1 MEGFFMNKH
10 WLSVII
16 AACFEVGWVIGLKHA
31 STVWEWIG
39 TAIAIYVSFYLLIKA
54 GEHLPVGTVYAI
66 FVGLGTA
73 GTVCADSLL
82 FGEPWKLAKILC
94 IVVLLAG
101 VVGLK
106 LVTGEPKEKEVT
118 E

>member
-1 MEGFFMNKH
+1 MNKQ
-10 WLSVII
+10 WLSVVI
-16 AACFEVGWVIGLKHA
+16 AAFFEVGWVIGLKHA
-31 STVWEWIG
+31 GSVLEWMG
-39 TAIAIYVSFYLLIKA
+39 TAIAIFVSFYLLIRA
-54 GEHLPVGTVYAI
+54 GESLPVGTVYAV

-106 LVTGEPKEKEVT
+106 LVTGNSEEKGVDA
-118 E
+118 

>member
-1 MEGFFMNKH
+1 MEEFIMNKQ
-10 WLSVII
+10 WASVII
-16 AACFEVGWVIGLKHA
+16 AAFFEVGWVIGLKHA
-31 STVWEWIG
+31 GNSIEWIG
-39 TAIAIYVSFYLLIKA
+39 TAIAIFVSFYLLIKA
-54 GEHLPVGTVYAI
+54 GESLPVGTVYAV

-82 FGEPWKLAKILC
+82 FGEPWKIAKIVC
-94 IVVLLAG
+94 IVVLLSG

-106 LVTGEPKEKEVT
+106 LVTGEPKDKEVS